1 MGNMSQTQ
9 GPMNQNSGQSHSQSP
24 QNPYQNNQMSSN
36 EANFK
41 KNRSSAQ
48 NTPVNSTNTIGP
60 IGSQQIPQQQNI
72 SPTQQGNYMQISQ
85 PPIISAPQNPNM
97 PTSPSNKISEEHKSI
112 LEGVKLAMEI
122 IDSRIP
128 NFSGYA
134 HLILT
139 KNVANL

>member
-1 MGNMSQTQ
+1 
-9 GPMNQNSGQSHSQSP
+9 
-24 QNPYQNNQMSSN
+24 
-36 EANFK
+36 
-41 KNRSSAQ
+41 
-48 NTPVNSTNTIGP
+48 
-60 IGSQQIPQQQNI
+60 
-72 SPTQQGNYMQISQ
+72 
-85 PPIISAPQNPNM
+85 M

>member
-1 MGNMSQTQ
+1 
-9 GPMNQNSGQSHSQSP
+9 
-24 QNPYQNNQMSSN
+24 
-36 EANFK
+36 
-41 KNRSSAQ
+41 
-48 NTPVNSTNTIGP
+48 
-60 IGSQQIPQQQNI
+60 
-72 SPTQQGNYMQISQ
+72 MQISQ